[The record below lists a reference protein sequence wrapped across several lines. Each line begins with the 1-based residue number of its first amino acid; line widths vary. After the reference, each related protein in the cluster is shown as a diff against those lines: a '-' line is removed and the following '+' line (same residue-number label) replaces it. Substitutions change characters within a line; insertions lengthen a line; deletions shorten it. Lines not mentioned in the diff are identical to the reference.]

1 MVKCLNCGSTAQVRL
16 ICGTDLNDE
25 HCADLNWVHQHW
37 SCGCGRT
44 FHIDWVQ
51 EGVFLDK

>member
-1 MVKCLNCGSTAQVRL
+1 MVKCPNCGSTAQVRL

-25 HCADLNWVHQHW
+25 HSADLNWVHQHW

-44 FHIDWVQ
+44 FHIDWIQ